1 MLVNTVQLNA
11 ITLRRHMDHYRTVPS
26 RITAY
31 RALSLVDSPAC
42 HLQLNERTLTVSI
55 DPTHGVY
62 GVDSGLGLL

>member
-42 HLQLNERTLTVSI
+42 PLHERTLTVSI
-55 DPTHGVY
+55 DPTHDVY